1 MSEPNSPPDRRP
13 SFETPPGGTSPDRH
27 SSATASSG
35 AGAGVKIAVSQTLAN
50 QTLANHTPALKL
62 VALDT
67 VDLTILAS
75 HLQDAVVRVRDMA
88 FVPKSHRFAL
98 ILNRFNWTQA
108 AIAPGAP
115 APTGK
120 TTRPFER
127 RRCALRFEDV
137 RKARITGF
145 SQKDKKQ
152 VLSLMTIG
160 FEQAREG
167 EPDGAI
173 TLLFAG
179 GGAIRL
185 EVECIEA
192 ELRDI
197 GAGWRTGAKPD
208 HPEF

>member
-1 MSEPNSPPDRRP
+1 M
-13 SFETPPGGTSPDRH
+13 TS
-27 SSATASSG
+27 G
-35 AGAGVKIAVSQTLAN
+35 SQVTS
-50 QTLANHTPALKL
+50 LKL

-67 VDLTILAS
+67 EDLTILAM

-88 FVPKSHRFAL
+88 FMPKNHRFAL
-98 ILNRFNWTQA
+98 ILNRFNWTKALGTAPQA
-108 AIAPGAP
+108 SPP
-115 APTGK
+115 AK
-120 TTRPFER
+120 SQPFER
-127 RRCALRFEDV
+127 RRCAVRFEHV
-137 RKARITGF
+137 RKARVSGF
-145 SQKDKKQ
+145 SQNDKKQ

-167 EPDGAI
+167 EPDGTI

-208 HPEF
+208 HPEE